1 MKKIKIYLCS
11 LVLLSLFACNDYL
24 DVKPKNMISLE
35 TMDDIKS
42 LMSSYFYG
50 ISGDNG
56 SWTKHAVKL
65 DNKSIFFPY
74 NIDVTTNF
82 MFYADNIVMK
92 DLPNVSYAWRYYER
106 DYYQAVEWKAYD
118 FSTTFWNETY
128 HNIGYFNLVLDALKK
143 IDEKSSNKFLEVYCE
158 TKMLRTLMFF
168 NILKFY
174 APYDK
179 DKYGIPMTTS
189 SEAIDG
195 AARST
200 QTEVYKFLID
210 ELNSIKNLDFNST
223 AWNVFYSKEKLS
235 ALLSQIYWFKAESAA
250 KADDD
255 WKNAADYANEVL
267 KGKTLANSSEKLKDL
282 FKAKEKGFESNNPY
296 SLLIVLNGRQTTNNL
311 YAPWGTGSNNI
322 PTAPEFASLYD
333 ENDIRKE
340 AFFNEDMQVEKWAP
354 SFFGATNIIPLWRI
368 ADFQLIAAEAYA
380 RQGDNTNAA
389 KYLNE
394 FKQSRI
400 PEYTTYGGEDLL
412 DEILRE
418 RRKEFCFEFGRRWID
433 LKRINKGFT
442 RRGVSD
448 KITNSEDRETDFVLE
463 DGDYRFALPIPQD
476 SELNVNNNI
485 EQNPGWE

>member
-1 MKKIKIYLCS
+1 MKKIKIYICS

-65 DNKSIFFPY
+65 DNKSVFFPY

-82 MFYADNIVMK
+82 MFYADDVVMK
-92 DLPNVSYAWRYYER
+92 DVPNVSYTWNYYER
-106 DYYQAVEWKAYD
+106 AYYQGVEWKAYD
-118 FSTTFWNETY
+118 FSSKFWNETY

-143 IDEKSSNKFLEVYCE
+143 IDEKSSNKYLEVYCE
-158 TKMLRTLMFF
+158 AKMLRTLMFF

-179 DKYGIPMTTS
+179 DKYGIPITTS
-189 SEAIDG
+189 SVAIEG
-195 AARST
+195 VARST
-200 QTEVYKFLID
+200 QTQVYNFLID
-210 ELNSIKNLDFNST
+210 ELSSIKELDFNST

-235 ALLSQIYWFKAESAA
+235 ALFAQLYWFKAESAA
-250 KADDD
+250 KEEAD

-282 FKAKEKGFESNNPY
+282 FKGKSKGFESNNPF
-296 SLLIVLNGRQTTNNL
+296 SLLIVSNGRQTTNNL

-322 PTAPEFASLYD
+322 PTVPEFASLYAS
-333 ENDIRKE
+333 NDIRIE

-354 SFFGATNIIPLWRI
+354 SWTVKNIIPLWRL
-368 ADFQLIAAEAYA
+368 ADLKLIAAEAYA

-400 PEYTTYGGEDLL
+400 PEYTIYPGNDIL

-418 RRKEFCFEFGRRWID
+418 RRKEFCFEFGSRWID

-442 RRGVSD
+442 RRGLSD
-448 KITNSEDRETDFVLE
+448 KITNSEEREIDFVLE

-476 SELNVNNNI
+476 SELNVNNKI